1 MTRNEIEFYNNNVP
15 AIRRALERIADALE
29 NNVTQTTKDIPGFE
43 GTLDALDDLCNVTKE
58 NEELDTQHDYLH
70 QLVQDLDNS
79 RPEYTWSDWF
89 VGIMTFLLVIPWIG
103 GKVFSKSPWKFDNKK

>member
-1 MTRNEIEFYNNNVP
+1 MKNLLLELNWRTLYN
-15 AIRRALERIADALE
+15 
-29 NNVTQTTKDIPGFE
+29 
-43 GTLDALDDLCNVTKE
+43 
-58 NEELDTQHDYLH
+58 
-70 QLVQDLDNS
+70 LDNS